1 MKKWLKIGIWGCIA
15 ILLLWWFFPRRVAPH
30 NVEITSISLESGH
43 TGRGCEL
50 ESPEDMETLLETL
63 EHTYYIRTLP
73 RLFASG
79 GYSYI
84 FRLYDTDENQVQHVT
99 VHPYGGACIGAAHIY
114 LVGAGGF
121 GKLNDI
127 LCSYTD
133 ADAA

>member
-1 MKKWLKIGIWGCIA
+1 MKKWLKIGIWVCVA
-15 ILLLWWFFPRRVAPH
+15 VLLVWWFFPRRVAPR
-30 NVEITSISLESGH
+30 NVEITSISLGSGL
-43 TGRGCEL
+43 TGHGCEL
-50 ESPEDMETLLETL
+50 ESPEEMEALMETL
-63 EHTYYIRTLP
+63 EHTYYIRILP

-79 GYSYI
+79 GYCYSLH
-84 FRLYDTDENQVQHVT
+84 FTDADGNTVRNIT

-133 ADAA
+133 PDAA